1 VSNKHIRKAVDEI
14 LMTLPMTVENKM
26 MRTILALV
34 LFVAC
39 TSNINATDYYVH
51 PQGNDN
57 NTGLAAKAPWKS
69 LSKANNQQYQP
80 GDKLL
85 LAKGHYFTGKLSLNN
100 QHGLVNRP
108 IKVSSY
114 IVANNSEQYSYIDAG
129 NDNAAVSI
137 INSSYIEVTD
147 LALSGAKASKN
158 INSKTNSKT
167 KAMRLGVL
175 VKVTQPGDYKGIVL
189 KRLQISDV
197 FYHQAGFERGENE
210 VKTANGKQSYGWGI
224 RVINSLKDASITDLT
239 ISNNTITNV
248 AHTGIKFTSRHQ
260 NIQDIRVTH
269 NKVTETG
276 GPGIQLSGVK
286 NGYFSHNIVNFSGT
300 NNDSRKWGRGSG
312 LWTWSSD
319 NILIEHNEFSNAS
332 GPGDSAGVHIDFNCS
347 NVVVQYNLS
356 TNNAG
361 GFCEI
366 LGNNF
371 NNAYR
376 YNISVNDGHRVK
388 GINGAFQEGKVFWL
402 SGYRGQN
409 KTRHGP
415 FNSYFYNNTIYV
427 DETIEA
433 KIAIDKRAKGI
444 LIANNIFHI
453 IGKSKAVLGDQY
465 LADSANKAKVKN
477 VVFQNNLYLKENNW
491 PKDISIKD
499 SKPVYGDAQFFK
511 NGGLNKV
518 DYTPTNVALIKGKG
532 ISVLPLPNDTVGLK
546 FGLKLKTD
554 ILNNP
559 IGAKP
564 SLGAIEVK

>member
-1 VSNKHIRKAVDEI
+1 MI
-14 LMTLPMTVENKM
+14 LPIIVENKI
-26 MRTILALV
+26 MRKILALV

-39 TSNINATDYYVH
+39 TSNANATNYYVH
-51 PQGNDN
+51 PQGDDN
-57 NTGLAAKAPWKS
+57 HTGLSAKAPWKT
-69 LSKANNQQYQP
+69 LSKASHQQYLP

-85 LAKGHYFTGKLSLNN
+85 LASGQYFTGKLSLNN

-114 IVANNSEQYSYIDAG
+114 ITSSSSEQFSYIDAG
-129 NDNAAVSI
+129 NENAALSI
-137 INSSYIEVTD
+137 ANSSYLEVTD
-147 LALSGAKASKN
+147 LALSGAMATEDVVQHLKLNAKSKN
-158 INSKTNSKT
+158 KT
-167 KAMRLGVL
+167 KPMRLGVL
-175 VKVTQPGDYKGIVL
+175 IKATQPGIYQGIVL
-189 KRLQISDV
+189 NRLQIKDV
-197 FYHQAGFERGENE
+197 FYHQAGFQRGDKE

-224 RVINSLKDASITDLT
+224 RVINNLKDATITDLT
-239 ISNNTITNV
+239 ISNNNISNV
-248 AHTGIKFTSRHQ
+248 AHTGIKFTSKYQ

-269 NKVTETG
+269 NNVTETG

-286 NGYFSHNIVNFSGT
+286 NGYFSHNLVNYSGSH
-300 NNDSRKWGRGSG
+300 NDSRKWGRGSG
-312 LWTWSSD
+312 LWTWGSD

-347 NVVVQYNLS
+347 HVVVQHNLS

-388 GINGAFQEGKVFWL
+388 GIDGAFQEGKIFWL
-402 SGYRGQN
+402 SGYQGQH
-409 KTRHGP
+409 KTRQGP

-465 LADSANKAKVKN
+465 LADSANEAKVKN
-477 VVFQNNLYLKENNW
+477 VIFQNNLYLKDNNW
-491 PKDISIKD
+491 PEEITIKD
-499 SKPVYGDAQFFK
+499 SKPIYGDAQFLNK
-511 NGGLNKV
+511 GGLNKI

-532 ISVLPLPNDTVGLK
+532 INIMPLPNDTVGLK
-546 FGLKLKTD
+546 VGLNVKTD

-559 IGAKP
+559 VGKEP

>member
-1 VSNKHIRKAVDEI
+1 
-14 LMTLPMTVENKM
+14 M

-57 NTGLAAKAPWKS
+57 NTGLSPKVPWKS
-69 LSKANNQQYQP
+69 LSKASHQQYHP

-85 LAKGHYFTGKLSLNN
+85 LAKGQQFIGQLSLNN
-100 QHGLVNRP
+100 QHGQVNKP
-108 IKVSSY
+108 IQISSY
-114 IVANNSEQYSYIDAG
+114 VTPNSSDKFSYIDAG
-129 NDNAAVSI
+129 NKNAALSLA
-137 INSSYIEVTD
+137 NSSFVEVTD
-147 LALSGAKASKN
+147 LALSGAMATEGLTKN
-158 INSKTNSKT
+158 LKLNGKKET
-167 KAMRLGVL
+167 KAKPMRLGVL
-175 VKVTQPGDYKGIVL
+175 VKATLPGVYQGIVL
-189 KRLQISDV
+189 KRLQIKDI
-197 FYHQAGFERGENE
+197 FYHQAGFQRGDKE

-260 NIQDIRVTH
+260 NIKDIRVTH

-286 NGYFSHNIVNFSGT
+286 NGYFAHNIVNFSGS

-312 LWTWSSD
+312 LWTWDSD

-347 NVVVQYNLS
+347 HVVVQYNLS

-388 GINGAFQEGKVFWL
+388 GIDGAFQEGKIFWL

-444 LIANNIFHI
+444 FIANNIFHI

-477 VVFQNNLYLKENNW
+477 VVFKNNLYLKENNW

-499 SKPVYGDAQFFK
+499 SKPVYGDALFFK
-511 NGGLNKV
+511 SGGLNKV
-518 DYTPTNVALIKGKG
+518 DYTPTNVSLIKGKG
-532 ISVLPLPNDTVGLK
+532 ISVLPLPNDTVGLQV
-546 FGLKLKTD
+546 GLEVSVD

-559 IGAKP
+559 VGKQP